1 MNRLLKN
8 ALAMAAVAIAAHA
21 TAQVTFYQD
30 DDFRGQSFTAERDVD
45 NFQRFGFN
53 DRASSVVVQGERWEV
68 CQDARF
74 EGRCVVLRPGRYPSL
89 SAMGLNDRVSSA
101 RAIGR
106 DERAADNRVVPGP
119 IVQDN
124 ARPGSRI
131 TFYEHDGFQGQA
143 FTADRAIE
151 DFGRVGFNDRASSID
166 VRGDNWVACEDAR
179 FAGRCVILQPG
190 RYPELSSLGLN
201 DRISS
206 VRRADVNDRVGD
218 YRSVPRPIVQD
229 NARPGSQ
236 ITFYE
241 HDGFQG
247 QAFTTDRAIEDFG
260 RVGFNDRASSI
271 DVRGDNWVACEDARF
286 AGRCV
291 ILQPG
296 RYPSVSALGLNDR
309 ISSVRRADINDRV
322 SDNRNAP
329 TGAYDYRRRGGE
341 QTFEANVTSVRAVVG
356 TPQQRCWVE
365 REQISPNNTSANIP
379 AALAGAVIG
388 GILGHQ
394 IGGGGGR
401 DAATALGVLGGA
413 ALGANVGRDSSGQ
426 QAYTQ
431 DVQRCDRPVGQVRP
445 DYWDVTYVFR
455 GREFHVQMV
464 APPGPTVTVNSE
476 GEPRV

>member
-8 ALAMAAVAIAAHA
+8 ALAVAAVAIATHA

-30 DDFRGQSFTAERDVD
+30 DGFRGQSFTAERDVG

-68 CQDARF
+68 CEDARF

-89 SAMGLNDRVSSA
+89 SAIGLSDRISSA

-106 DERAADNRVVPGP
+106 DERAGDNRFVPGP
-119 IVQDN
+119 VVQDN
-124 ARPGSRI
+124 ARPGAQI
-131 TFYEHDGFQGQA
+131 TFYEHDGFQGQT

-151 DFGRVGFNDRASSID
+151 DFSRFGFNDRASSID
-166 VRGDNWVACEDAR
+166 VRGDNWVACEHAR
-179 FAGRCVILQPG
+179 FEGRCVILQPG
-190 RYPELSSLGLN
+190 RYPSLSALGLN

-206 VRRADVNDRVGD
+206 VRRADVNDRVAD
-218 YRSVPRPIVQD
+218 NRFVPGPIVQD
-229 NARPGSQ
+229 NARPGAQ

-247 QAFTTDRAIEDFG
+247 QTFTADRAIEDFS
-260 RVGFNDRASSI
+260 RFGFNDRASSI
-271 DVRGDNWVACEDARF
+271 DVRGDNWVVCEDSRYG
-286 AGRCV
+286 GRCM

-296 RYPSVSALGLNDR
+296 RYPALSALGLNDR
-309 ISSVRRADINDRV
+309 ISSVRRADVNDRV

-329 TGAYDYRRRGGE
+329 IGAYDYRRRSGE
-341 QTFEANVTSVRAVVG
+341 QTFEANVTSVRAVVAAA
-356 TPQQRCWVE
+356 QQRCWVE
-365 REQISPNNTSANIP
+365 REQISPNNTHANVP
-379 AALAGAVIG
+379 GALAGAVIG

-413 ALGANVGRDSSGQ
+413 AIGANVGRDSSGQ
-426 QAYTQ
+426 QTYTQ

-455 GREFHVQMV
+455 GREYHVQMV
-464 APPGPTVTVNSE
+464 TPPGPTVTVNSE

>member
-8 ALAMAAVAIAAHA
+8 ALAVAAVAIATHA

-30 DDFRGQSFTAERDVD
+30 DGFRGQSFTTEREVG

-53 DRASSVVVQGERWEV
+53 DRASSVVVQGEPWEV
-68 CQDARF
+68 CEDARF

-101 RAIGR
+101 RAVGR
-106 DERAADNRVVPGP
+106 DERAGDNRFVPAP

-124 ARPGSRI
+124 ARPGAQI

-151 DFGRVGFNDRASSID
+151 DFTRFGFNDRASSID
-166 VRGDNWVACEDAR
+166 VRGDNWVACEDIR
-179 FAGRCVILQPG
+179 YGGRCVILQPG
-190 RYPELSSLGLN
+190 RYPSLSALGLN

-206 VRRADVNDRVGD
+206 VRRADVNDRV
-218 YRSVPRPIVQD
+218 
-229 NARPGSQ
+229 
-236 ITFYE
+236 
-241 HDGFQG
+241 
-247 QAFTTDRAIEDFG
+247 
-260 RVGFNDRASSI
+260 
-271 DVRGDNWVACEDARF
+271 
-286 AGRCV
+286 
-291 ILQPG
+291 
-296 RYPSVSALGLNDR
+296 
-309 ISSVRRADINDRV
+309 

-329 TGAYDYRRRGGE
+329 IGAYDYRRRSGE
-341 QTFEANVTSVRAVVG
+341 QTFEANVISVRAVVG
-356 TPQQRCWVE
+356 TAQQRCWVE
-365 REQISPNNTSANIP
+365 REQISPNNTHANVP
-379 AALAGAVIG
+379 GALAGAVIG

-401 DAATALGVLGGA
+401 DAATALGVIGGA
-413 ALGANVGRDSSGQ
+413 AIGANVGRDSSGQ

-455 GREFHVQMV
+455 GREYHVQMV

>member
-8 ALAMAAVAIAAHA
+8 ALAVAAVAIATHA

-30 DDFRGQSFTAERDVD
+30 DGFRGQSFTTERDIG

-68 CQDARF
+68 CEDVRF

-106 DERAADNRVVPGP
+106 DERAGDNRVVPGP

-124 ARPGSRI
+124 ARPGAQI

-151 DFGRVGFNDRASSID
+151 DFSRFGFNDRVSSID
-166 VRGDNWVACEDAR
+166 VRGDNWVVCEDIR
-179 FAGRCVILQPG
+179 YGGRCM
-190 RYPELSSLGLN
+190 
-201 DRISS
+201 
-206 VRRADVNDRVGD
+206 
-218 YRSVPRPIVQD
+218 
-229 NARPGSQ
+229 
-236 ITFYE
+236 
-241 HDGFQG
+241 
-247 QAFTTDRAIEDFG
+247 
-260 RVGFNDRASSI
+260 
-271 DVRGDNWVACEDARF
+271 
-286 AGRCV
+286 

-296 RYPSVSALGLNDR
+296 RYPSLSAMGLNDR

-322 SDNRNAP
+322 TDNRNARI
-329 TGAYDYRRRGGE
+329 GAYDYRRRGGE
-341 QTFEANVTSVRAVVG
+341 QTFEANVTSVRAVVA

-365 REQISPNNTSANIP
+365 REQISPNNTNANIP
-379 AALAGAVIG
+379 GALAGAVIG

-401 DAATALGVLGGA
+401 DAATAVGILGGA
-413 ALGANVGRDSSGQ
+413 AIGANVGRDGSGQ
-426 QAYTQ
+426 QTYTQ

-445 DYWDVTYVFR
+445 DYWDVTYEFR
-455 GREFHVQMV
+455 GREYHVQMV